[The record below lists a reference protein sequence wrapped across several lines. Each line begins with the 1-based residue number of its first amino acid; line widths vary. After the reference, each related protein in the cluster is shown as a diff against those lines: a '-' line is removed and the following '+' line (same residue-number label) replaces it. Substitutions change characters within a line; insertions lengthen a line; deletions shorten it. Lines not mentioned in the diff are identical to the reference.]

1 MRTKNTFSVLF
12 WVDQKNYT
20 NNQALLYARITV
32 NGKRVNISLK
42 QKIALNLWDNKNKK
56 AKGNSAEARQIN
68 LYLNQVNTQLFQ
80 CFQNLKFKSELIT
93 AQVIKADYN
102 GESENSKTLQNLIDY
117 HSRKIENIL
126 ASGTIIN
133 FGVTEGYINK
143 YLNRTLK
150 TTDIFLKQLDYKFI
164 CDFENFLHCFWP
176 KGHPKAMSQNTVMK
190 HIQRLRKM
198 VTLAYHLEWLDRD
211 PFVRWK
217 PIYEKRE
224 REFLSE
230 NELSNMENYYFP
242 IERLERVR
250 DLFVF
255 SCYNRNQLFR
265 YYHIKLITYPYRYR
279 WQ

>member
-80 CFQNLKFKSELIT
+80 CFQNLKFKGELIT

-150 TTDIFLKQLDYKFI
+150 TTCNNSLKQF
-164 CDFENFLHCFWP
+164 F
-176 KGHPKAMSQNTVMK
+176 
-190 HIQRLRKM
+190 
-198 VTLAYHLEWLDRD
+198 
-211 PFVRWK
+211 
-217 PIYEKRE
+217 
-224 REFLSE
+224 EFLR
-230 NELSNMENYYFP
+230 NNYSNSFSPSLYSYL
-242 IERLERVR
+242 RYLRQRV
-250 DLFVF
+250 
-255 SCYNRNQLFR
+255 
-265 YYHIKLITYPYRYR
+265 
-279 WQ
+279 